1 MIKFIALFEEIE
13 IYMKMLYSTVEL
25 IAQASTNYHILFCFC
40 NVIIIFI
47 LGSSRLSSDD
57 HVNVTS
63 FADVKIK
70 NDATKDLDSK
80 KDFIISEEEEV
91 TESTKEEED
100 EENEGPGRN
109 GMDENDQVRIQE
121 NKSLEDEEEGDEL
134 RRKIE
139 EFIGKVKGQL
149 IIMDDD

>member
-1 MIKFIALFEEIE
+1 
-13 IYMKMLYSTVEL
+13 MLYSTVEL

-47 LGSSRLSSDD
+47 LSSSRLSSYD
-57 HVNVTS
+57 HVNVSS
-63 FADVKIK
+63 FVEVKIK
-70 NDATKDLDSK
+70 NDATKDLGSK
-80 KDFIISEEEEV
+80 KDFIISEEEEEEEEV
-91 TESTKEEED
+91 TESTDEEEED

-121 NKSLEDEEEGDEL
+121 NKSMEEEEDDDDEL

-139 EFIGKVKGQL
+139 EFIDKVKRSIKNNG
-149 IIMDDD
+149 